1 VKRKKQPAPKK
12 RKVVAVKSVTVMSEA
27 GDAPQPDVVRVI

>member
-1 VKRKKQPAPKK
+1 MKSKKQPAPKK
-12 RKVVAVKSVTVMSEA
+12 IKVAAAKSVTVMFEA

>member
-12 RKVVAVKSVTVMSEA
+12 RKVAAAKSVTVMSEA
-27 GDAPQPDVVRVI
+27 GDAPQTVSVI